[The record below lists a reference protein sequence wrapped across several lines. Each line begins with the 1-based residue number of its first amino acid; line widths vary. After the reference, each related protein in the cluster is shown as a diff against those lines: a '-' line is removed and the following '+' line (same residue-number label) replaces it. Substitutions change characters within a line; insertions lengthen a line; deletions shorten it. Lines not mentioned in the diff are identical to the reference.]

1 MKCALVKK
9 TRRGKKLAGRK
20 YCREKP
26 GSLQQSVSEIVVVE
40 NNYLSSKQI
49 GAWSAEMK
57 SCKVGGGDCDGIIR
71 KYEEQVPPSNSSLSE
86 TVRSILRLDSRN
98 MVMCWLIAWR

>member
-57 SCKVGGGDCDGIIR
+57 SCQASGGNCDGIIK
-71 KYEEQVPPSNSSLSE
+71 KYEELS
-86 TVRSILRLDSRN
+86 TSQQQQ
-98 MVMCWLIAWR
+98 LIRDCAINPTT

>member
-57 SCKVGGGDCDGIIR
+57 SCQAGGGDCDGIIR
-71 KYEEQVPPSNSSLSE
+71 KYEEQVPHSKRLTLFSHWSQARRLSPQQE
-86 TVRSILRLDSRN
+86 IPKHTTRR
-98 MVMCWLIAWR
+98 